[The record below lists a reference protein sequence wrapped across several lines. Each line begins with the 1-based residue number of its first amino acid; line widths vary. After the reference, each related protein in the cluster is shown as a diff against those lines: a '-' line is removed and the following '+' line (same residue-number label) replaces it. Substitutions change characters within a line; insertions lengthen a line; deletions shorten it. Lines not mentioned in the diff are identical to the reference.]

1 MRDVEMVPGS
11 RGLMSLENG
20 CLEILIQKQ
29 RNGKHTNRTSSE
41 LKTNLAVQRAVGPT
55 WIHGTDW
62 SCRSCMLCW
71 ISMPQA
77 MMSMNLAQVVVLV
90 PR

>member
-20 CLEILIQKQ
+20 SLEILIQKQ
-29 RNGKHTNRTSSE
+29 RNGKHTNRTSGE

-55 WIHGTDW
+55 
-62 SCRSCMLCW
+62 
-71 ISMPQA
+71 
-77 MMSMNLAQVVVLV
+77 
-90 PR
+90 